1 MYNRLQ
7 SSNHMSMFRH
17 ENVYM
22 IAPGRSDRYDLI
34 SRFEDCPFVDYR
46 IDYDNDEIYISTNR
60 QFFMENDSIQYFN
73 E

>member
-1 MYNRLQ
+1 
-7 SSNHMSMFRH
+7 MFRH
-17 ENVYM
+17 ESVYI

-34 SRFEDCPFVDYR
+34 SRFEDCPYVDYR

-60 QFFMENDSIQYFN
+60 QFFMENESIQYFN